1 MRASVRSEVELIAIR
16 TANSVYRRKIGPS
29 VDETVRAAIERD
41 LPKAVREAVADARRN
56 ARNGGPSI
64 DSAVR
69 SVLNSVDTRLS
80 RHEQDVRRLASDAAM
95 AALLDVTPT
104 ISAMVREE
112 VARAVALAEPPV
124 VTIALPSREILT
136 LSVDAHEK
144 LPDLLVALHA
154 RCHVLL
160 VGPAGTGKSML
171 AKHAA
176 EALGLPFQA
185 LSLGPTTPM
194 SKVFGYFDAH
204 GNYHDTPFR
213 RAFEHG
219 GVMLLDELDN
229 GHPGLLG
236 ELNQALALGTCAFA
250 DGMVDAHEDFRL
262 VATGNTYG
270 TGGDHQY
277 VGRQALDAA
286 TLDRFTVLD
295 VPVDP
300 VLEHRLAMAHAPS
313 KRDEV
318 RELLTEV
325 RRLRALA
332 VEKRLPLTFS
342 PRASIDGAKLL
353 AAGASLQQALRWRVT
368 RGLSEAHRAALGLDD
383 PKTRGRR

>member
-1 MRASVRSEVELIAIR
+1 MRASVRSEVELIANR
-16 TANSVYRRKIGPS
+16 TANSLYRRKIGPS
-29 VDETVRAAIERD
+29 VNEAVRAAMERD
-41 LPKAVREAVADARRN
+41 LPKAVREAVAEGRRQS
-56 ARNGGPSI
+56 ANGGPSI
-64 DSAVR
+64 DAAVR
-69 SVLNSVDTRLS
+69 SVLNSVDSRLS

-112 VARAVALAEPPV
+112 VVRAVELAEPPV
-124 VTIALPSREILT
+124 VHISLPSREILT

-204 GNYHDTPFR
+204 GDYHDTPFR

-313 KRDEV
+313 KRDDV
-318 RELLTEV
+318 RELLSEV

-332 VEKRLPLTFS
+332 LEKRLPLTFS

-383 PKTRGRR
+383 PKARGRR